1 MVYIIFFLHCFTL
14 VFLLMYINDKLI
26 DQAILSYR
34 AMQDPN
40 LREAYVQGAIKEMLE
55 KWEDLI
61 KDQDLKPDFYIKS
74 NTFDR
79 INSPG

>member
-1 MVYIIFFLHCFTL
+1 
-14 VFLLMYINDKLI
+14 
-26 DQAILSYR
+26 
-34 AMQDPN
+34 MQDPN